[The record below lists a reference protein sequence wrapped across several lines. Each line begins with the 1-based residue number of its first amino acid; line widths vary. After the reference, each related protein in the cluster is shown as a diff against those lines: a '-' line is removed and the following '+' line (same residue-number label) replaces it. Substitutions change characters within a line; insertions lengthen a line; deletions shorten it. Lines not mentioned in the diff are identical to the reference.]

1 MAKNVTIAN
10 VDYSNV
16 PSIEVPLTAGGG
28 NAKFVEIS
36 ATTATAD
43 KILTGYGAYSS
54 SGVWMD
60 GTATQGGGSSKNA
73 QIWSGYGKVQNAG
86 YIAVPNMTIKVAK
99 TGTYDVYWCGY
110 RSSTSGTWGSRLYI
124 NNTGYGNA
132 FITTFDEETPA
143 IQIVHLSG
151 VSLNAD
157 DVLTVKARSRGSNYI
172 FYIFDLVIIEQ

>member
-1 MAKNVTIAN
+1 MGVNIVKYGNQTLI
-10 VDYSNV
+10 D
-16 PSIEVPLTAGGG
+16 LTD
-28 NAKFVEIS
+28 
-36 ATTATAD
+36 TTAVASD
-43 KILTGYGAYSS
+43 VAQGKYFYGKD
-54 SGVWMD
+54 GVKTL

-132 FITTFDEETPA
+132 FITTFDEVTPA

-151 VSLNAD
+151 VSLNTD
-157 DVLTVKARSRGSNYI
+157 DVLTVKARSRGSSYT
-172 FYIFDLVIIEQ
+172 FYIYDLVIIEQ